1 MGTLSTMVVKL
12 VAETGPFITAMEG
25 AAKKTSDVA
34 KVIGG
39 AAVSGVA
46 ALGAAMAAS
55 IAKTVEW
62 GDQLD
67 SLGDVLGTNADESA
81 ALAVAIRGVGGD
93 VGGITGQMAKFAK
106 GAMEVGDKLTPVQE
120 QLKELGVNIYEVGKQ
135 SFAMVTVLPT
145 DKLEELR
152 DKLDGATAKLHD
164 MEASYAKAKSPTE
177 TMTYNLGKQREL
189 VAALSEEYSAGSQ
202 VIESTIGE
210 NGPLKGSAQILEEVA
225 TKLAKMPDGLEK
237 TTIMTELFGKSGKDL
252 SDTMN
257 ALANGGLQQAAD
269 KAQAFGL
276 AIGEDGVNKS
286 IAFKKGLADLQLMGD
301 GLAVTFGSELLP
313 IVIPLLQ
320 KFTEF
325 ARQHM
330 PEIKQAIQ
338 GVVNFVETSLIPL
351 FEKMAPVLAN
361 PFFAAQKIIIQTV
374 LTIEAYFTDTINSLI
389 AGINNL
395 TNDLARTFGVYNDWF
410 IEPLQRRQ
418 VSMGTGGG
426 FAYGLGGTGE
436 VTPAAPGNTTNMGG
450 ITINLAPG
458 QTAQQGEEAA
468 QAFIRTARAA
478 GIVIP

>member
-39 AAVSGVA
+39 AAVAGVT
-46 ALGAAMAAS
+46 ALGAAMTAS

-93 VGGITGQMAKFAK
+93 VGGITAQMAKLVNGLEDGNGKLSTSGKMLTDLGIAFRGTNGELLPATTLLTSI
-106 GAMEVGDKLTPVQE
+106 ADKL
-120 QLKELGVNIYEVGKQ
+120 
-135 SFAMVTVLPT
+135 
-145 DKLEELR
+145 
-152 DKLDGATAKLHD
+152 
-164 MEASYAKAKSPTE
+164 
-177 TMTYNLGKQREL
+177 
-189 VAALSEEYSAGSQ
+189 AA
-202 VIESTIGE
+202 
-210 NGPLKGSAQILEEVA
+210 
-225 TKLAKMPDGLEK
+225 MPDGLDK
-237 TTIMTELFGKSGKDL
+237 TRIMTELFGKSGKDL

-276 AIGEDGVNKS
+276 AIGEEGVAKS
-286 IAFKKGLADLQLMGD
+286 IAFKKGLADLQMAGEGLMIT
-301 GLAVTFGSELLP
+301 LGSELLP
-313 IVIPLLQ
+313 ILTPLLQ
-320 KFTEF
+320 KFVEF
-325 ARQHM
+325 AQKHM
-330 PEIKQAIQ
+330 PDIKQAIA

-361 PFFAAQKIIIQTV
+361 PFFAAQTAIVQTV
-374 LTIEAYFTDTINSLI
+374 LTIEAYFTDTINGMI

-395 TNDLARTFGVYNDWF
+395 TNDLARTFGVVNNLY

-436 VTPAAPGNTTNMGG
+436 VTPAAPGNTTNLGG

>member
-12 VAETGPFITAMEG
+12 VAETGAFISGMEG
-25 AAKKTSDVA
+25 AANTAKKVA
-34 KVIGG
+34 TVIGG
-39 AAVSGVA
+39 AAVAGVT
-46 ALGAAMAAS
+46 ALGAAMTAS
-55 IAKTVEW
+55 IIKTVEW

-93 VGGITGQMAKFAK
+93 VDGITAQMAKLVNGLDDGNGKLSTSGKALTDLGIAFRDTNGELLPATTLLTSV
-106 GAMEVGDKLTPVQE
+106 ADKL
-120 QLKELGVNIYEVGKQ
+120 
-135 SFAMVTVLPT
+135 
-145 DKLEELR
+145 
-152 DKLDGATAKLHD
+152 
-164 MEASYAKAKSPTE
+164 
-177 TMTYNLGKQREL
+177 
-189 VAALSEEYSAGSQ
+189 AA
-202 VIESTIGE
+202 
-210 NGPLKGSAQILEEVA
+210 
-225 TKLAKMPDGLEK
+225 MPDGLEK
-237 TTIMTELFGKSGKDL
+237 TRIMTELFGKSGKDL

-276 AIGEDGVNKS
+276 AIGEEGVAKS
-286 IAFKKGLADLQLMGD
+286 IAFKKGLADLQMAGEGLMIT
-301 GLAVTFGSELLP
+301 LGSELLP
-313 IVIPLLQ
+313 ILTPLLQ
-320 KFTEF
+320 KFVEF
-325 ARQHM
+325 AQKHM
-330 PEIKQAIQ
+330 PDIKQAIA

-361 PFFAAQKIIIQTV
+361 PFFAAQTAIVQTV
-374 LTIEAYFTDTINSLI
+374 LTIEAYFTDTINGMI

-418 VSMGTGGG
+418 VSIGTGGG

-436 VTPAAPGNTTNMGG
+436 VTPAAPGNTTNLGG

>member
-39 AAVSGVA
+39 AAVAGVT
-46 ALGAAMAAS
+46 ALGAAMTAS

-106 GAMEVGDKLTPVQE
+106 GAKDGNGKLSTSGKMLTDLGIAFRGTNGELLPATTLLTSIADKL
-120 QLKELGVNIYEVGKQ
+120 
-135 SFAMVTVLPT
+135 
-145 DKLEELR
+145 
-152 DKLDGATAKLHD
+152 
-164 MEASYAKAKSPTE
+164 
-177 TMTYNLGKQREL
+177 
-189 VAALSEEYSAGSQ
+189 AA
-202 VIESTIGE
+202 
-210 NGPLKGSAQILEEVA
+210 
-225 TKLAKMPDGLEK
+225 MPDGLDK
-237 TTIMTELFGKSGKDL
+237 TRIMTELFGKSGKDL

-276 AIGEDGVNKS
+276 AIGEEGVAKS
-286 IAFKKGLADLQLMGD
+286 IAFKKGLADLQMAGEGLMIT
-301 GLAVTFGSELLP
+301 LGSELLP
-313 IVIPLLQ
+313 ILTPLLQ
-320 KFTEF
+320 KFVEF
-325 ARQHM
+325 AQKHM
-330 PEIKQAIQ
+330 PDIKQAIA

-361 PFFAAQKIIIQTV
+361 PFFAAQTAIVQTV
-374 LTIEAYFTDTINSLI
+374 LTIEAYFTDTINGMI

-395 TNDLARTFGVYNDWF
+395 TNDLARTFGVVNNLY